1 MSTRIAEAYVQIK
14 PTTKGIKNEL
24 TSQLSGDVSSAGDS
38 AGQSF
43 GSAMV
48 SKLKGIVA
56 AAGIGTIVKQALD
69 AGGAV
74 QQSFGGLDTLYGEA
88 SEAAK
93 KYAREAAAAGISMN
107 DYAEQAVSF
116 GAGLKQAFG
125 GDTQKAVEAANTA
138 IMDMADNAAKMGTPL
153 ENIQNAYQ
161 GFAKQNYTMLDNL
174 KLGYGGTKQEME
186 RLLADAEKLSG
197 VKYDM
202 ENLGDV
208 YSAIHVIQEDLKL
221 TGVAADEAKTTFTG
235 SLGAMKAALTNF
247 LADLTTGGDI
257 QSSLSVLIQSAMT
270 FLQGNL
276 LPMVG
281 SLVQAIPGVLA
292 QIGSSII
299 QELNNLKNNIDFSS
313 MIDKGGEFVS
323 NLLTGIVT
331 DIPYII
337 ESALGLAAKF
347 GETLINYDWWGT
359 ASNILSE
366 FSNSISL
373 AAGEIFGEDNFLEG
387 LLNTISEQLPL
398 FLEKGKEIITGI
410 ITGISEKLPE
420 VLSKIGEFIP
430 MVVSFISTN
439 LPVIFSTIGEL
450 IRVAISNLPAI
461 LSAAWD
467 LIKTLLSNLPQII
480 GSILSSLFAFID
492 GLTGGFFSKAIAAV
506 QEFLDKPLYY
516 IGLAIGTI
524 IRKIG
529 EFFVELYNKAIEF
542 FTVTIPNAWN
552 DFKTWLSELPEKVKE
567 VWNSLPDMLKTA
579 GSDAI
584 AGMWEGVKERFNRL
598 VEDAKELARGLV
610 DGIKGTLD
618 IGSPS
623 KVFAKEVGHWIPA
636 GIAVGIEGNTSAVT
650 DAMNELSSAT
660 IDTTAGV
667 DLGMSYSNN
676 VNTNTST
683 DISPVVALLAE
694 YLPGL
699 ANQQIILDGTTLVG
713 ATASKMDMALGQISD
728 KNMRGVVIA

>member
-161 GFAKQNYTMLDNL
+161 GFAKGQYQLLDNL
-174 KLGYGGTKQEME
+174 KIGYGGTKQEML

-197 VKYDM
+197 VKYDI

-292 QIGSSII
+292 EVSRQIILTLNKINYNFDFGKAFDAGVQFID
-299 QELNNLKNNIDFSS
+299 ELLNGVITN
-313 MIDKGGEFVS
+313 
-323 NLLTGIVT
+323 
-331 DIPYII
+331 IPYII
-337 ESALGLAAKF
+337 ESGLNVASNFLDA
-347 GETLINYDWWGT
+347 LINFDWVGAANNLMT
-359 ASNILSE
+359 S
-366 FSNSISL
+366 FGDSL
-373 AAGEIFGEDNFLEG
+373 WVAAGEIFGEDNFLEG
-387 LLNTISEQLPL
+387 LLNTINEQLPL
-398 FLEKGKEIITGI
+398 FLEKGKEIISGI
-410 ITGISEKLPE
+410 ITGISEKLPD

-430 MVVSFISTN
+430 MAVSFISTN

-461 LSAAWD
+461 LSAAWN

-492 GLTGGFFSKAIAAV
+492 GLTGNFFSNAIAGI

-516 IGLAIGTI
+516 IGLAFGTI

-529 EFFVELYNKAIEF
+529 EFFIETYHKIVEF
-542 FTVTIPNAWN
+542 FTVTVPNAWS
-552 DFKTWLSELPEKVKE
+552 DFKTWLSELPDKVKE
-567 VWNSLPDMLKTA
+567 VWNSLPDMLKSA

-584 AGMWEGVKERFNRL
+584 SGMWEGVKERFNRL

-610 DGIKGTLD
+610 DGIKGTLQ

-623 KVFAKEVGHWIPA
+623 KIFAKEVGHWIPA

-660 IDTTAGV
+660 IDTTTGV